1 MVSSSLYKDVAAS
14 ERLLRESLKNGAP
27 CIPDDPLR
35 LSLLEKALH
44 YTSSYPADSASKKTE
59 EVLWKPCFYKCIESF
74 RRSIRKYA
82 AASNGDRRVREHFF
96 QVSLQFQSFLD
107 SASAYYEKLHDAF
120 AAGPSS
126 DAVLQS
132 MFRCLIFLGDI
143 ARYRELHSQKA
154 KKNFAAAE
162 SFYHRALA
170 VMPENGNPHNQLAV
184 LATYVEAET
193 IAVYRY
199 CRSLLVPQPFATA
212 AENLALLFERARQRP
227 MPAHLPPIA
236 STSSPKDK
244 SAFLKSFLHRLTRL
258 HGHFLSPGGDA
269 VDPTTYPLDLEDAVG
284 DDYKLLL
291 SAGVIGDALLLK
303 LCAINMHCL
312 HTSVGTMRTHAL
324 RLALLLLTT
333 TLQYVDENRD
343 KTTALL
349 GPVSVMA
356 DYLHPRLELLA
367 SVETAPF
374 LEALACVLNSLCL
387 DHDDP
392 DALAWKPKLKE
403 MHELRCFAPL
413 DGSYIRANELL
424 SETDALHVRCANL
437 VGFGRRLTKPIG
449 DEERV
454 YLYWHL
460 NQFETSP
467 RWSAASP
474 SNVSM
479 GLLSQHGGFD
489 DDIGNEDEEDFD
501 DEVIVFQPSTY
512 TQQPPTPPTLVSS
525 PSFNS
530 VDLSAFRHLGAGVRA
545 SSEASL
551 WGQQAPTPPM
561 SRAHMDKQPLWEDL
575 NAVEEEGARY
585 AHQVSS
591 LSMFFQPDDRRPPPP
606 TTRVVTRNPFFVNS

>member
-162 SFYHRALA
+162 SYYHRALA

-227 MPAHLPPIA
+227 LPSHLPPIT

-258 HGHFLSPGGDA
+258 HGHFLSPGNDA
-269 VDPTTYPLDLEDAVG
+269 MDPTTYPLDLEDAVG

-312 HTSVGTMRTHAL
+312 HTSVGPMRAHAL

-333 TLQYVDENRD
+333 TLEYVDENRD
-343 KTTALL
+343 KTALL

-356 DYLHPRLELLA
+356 DYLQPRLELLA

-374 LEALACVLNSLCL
+374 LASLTRVLNSLCL
-387 DHDDP
+387 DHEDP
-392 DALAWKPKLKE
+392 DALTWKPRLKE

-413 DGSYIRANELL
+413 DQSSIGSNELL
-424 SETDALHVRCANL
+424 SEVDARHVRCANL
-437 VGFGRRLTKPIG
+437 VGFGRRLTEPIG

-454 YLYWHL
+454 YLYLHL

-489 DDIGNEDEEDFD
+489 DDDGNDEEEEDFD
-501 DEVIVFQPSTY
+501 DEVIVFQPAAY
-512 TQQPPTPPTLVSS
+512 TQRPPTPPMLASS
-525 PSFNS
+525 PSLNS

-551 WGQQAPTPPM
+551 WGQPTPTTTTSMRVEDDPF
-561 SRAHMDKQPLWEDL
+561 WEDL
-575 NAVEEEGARY
+575 NAVEEEGSRY

-591 LSMFFQPDDRRPPPP
+591 LSMFFQPDDRRPSPPAA
-606 TTRVVTRNPFFVNS
+606 RVVTRNPFFVNS